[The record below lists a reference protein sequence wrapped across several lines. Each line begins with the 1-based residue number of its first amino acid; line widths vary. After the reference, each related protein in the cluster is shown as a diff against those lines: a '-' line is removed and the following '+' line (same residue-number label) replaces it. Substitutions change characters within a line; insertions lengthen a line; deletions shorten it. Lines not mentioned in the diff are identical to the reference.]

1 MNFSPSRPRGGF
13 FFASLALL
21 GSLVTADAAT
31 LLPNGK
37 QQFFDAN
44 GNPLAGGSVTF
55 YIPGTST
62 LKTTWQ
68 NSAQTIANTNPINLD
83 IAGSAIIYGAGCY
96 REVVKDSASNTIFDQ
111 PTCDT
116 SSTNLIWAGTSS
128 GSINS
133 QSLTASNFSQADGQ
147 TISFIAGLSNTGATT
162 LVVNGGTPINVLRD
176 TASGSFSLGGGEIVA
191 TNSVQVV
198 YDATRGAFHLVNNP
212 ATGSSPMSTLSASG
226 TTDLGSA
233 SSRLVKITGSASIT
247 SFGSSASIAFPS
259 YQLIFSG
266 AVTLVNSANL
276 ILPGATNLSLQ
287 PNDSLQVVY
296 LGAGVWQAVAAPSGS
311 IVGEI
316 RSFAMATCPTGWLE
330 AAGQSV
336 AATTYPNLFA
346 ALGTTWGTSTGN
358 VVLPDSRGR
367 FARGFDHGAG
377 VDSGRTFGT
386 VQADQLQNHQHTV
399 AVVATPIVVGTS
411 ATASFMAP
419 GGSLSTSDPTTGNHG
434 AETRPVNFTVTY
446 CIKY

>member
-1 MNFSPSRPRGGF
+1 MASSNSLTPTAIPWPAAASPSIFREPALQRP
-13 FFASLALL
+13 L
-21 GSLVTADAAT
+21 GKIL
-31 LLPNGK
+31 
-37 QQFFDAN
+37 
-44 GNPLAGGSVTF
+44 
-55 YIPGTST
+55 
-62 LKTTWQ
+62 
-68 NSAQTIANTNPINLD
+68 AQTIANTNPINLD

-176 TASGSFSLGGGEIVA
+176 TASGSFSLAGGEIVA

-296 LGAGVWQAVAAPSGS
+296 LGAGVWQAVAAPSGGV
-311 IVGEI
+311 VGEI

-346 ALGTTWGTSTGN
+346 RSARLGAHRRATWCYPIAVADLLVASIMVRASIAGAHSALC
-358 VVLPDSRGR
+358 R
-367 FARGFDHGAG
+367 
-377 VDSGRTFGT
+377 
-386 VQADQLQNHQHTV
+386 
-399 AVVATPIVVGTS
+399 PISSKTIS
-411 ATASFMAP
+411 I
-419 GGSLSTSDPTTGNHG
+419 LL
-434 AETRPVNFTVTY
+434 R
-446 CIKY
+446 